1 VAFELD
7 ARVKVLDLQ
16 CGQHHVF
23 EGWFGSEDDFQSQLA
38 RGLVT
43 CPMCGD
49 ASVTKKLSAP
59 RLNLNTS
66 RGDRDTA
73 GDEAARTSGHS
84 AGNSVDRAGPHHA
97 GQAGQAA
104 HAATSARHTESDSA
118 STPAAPTLPSLQD
131 VTNLEPAQLQAALLK
146 MVRHVVANTEDVGDS
161 FPEEARKMHY
171 GEAEQ
176 RNIRG
181 HATPEET
188 EELMDEGIAVMPL
201 PLPDVL
207 KEPLQ

>member
-1 VAFELD
+1 MATP
-7 ARVKVLDLQ
+7 VKVLDLQ

-38 RGLVT
+38 RGMVT
-43 CPMCGD
+43 CPLCGD
-49 ASVTKKLSAP
+49 ASVTKMLSAP
-59 RLNLNTS
+59 RLNL
-66 RGDRDTA
+66 R
-73 GDEAARTSGHS
+73 AA
-84 AGNSVDRAGPHHA
+84 
-97 GQAGQAA
+97 Q
-104 HAATSARHTESDSA
+104 
-118 STPAAPTLPSLQD
+118 TPAPASADTSTSTPTLPSLQE
-131 VTNLEPAQLQAALLK
+131 VANLEPAQLQAALLK
-146 MVRHVVANTEDVGDS
+146 MVRHVVAHTENVGNS

-171 GEAEQ
+171 GEAAH

-188 EELMDEGIAVMPL
+188 EALIDEGIAVMPL

>member
-1 VAFELD
+1 M
-7 ARVKVLDLQ
+7 KVLDLQ

-23 EGWFGSEDDFQSQLA
+23 EGWFASEEDFQHQLA

-49 ASVTKKLSAP
+49 AQVTKKLSAP
-59 RLNLNTS
+59 RLNLSTA
-66 RGDRDTA
+66 RGDRDTTGQDTA
-73 GDEAARTSGHS
+73 HTSGHS
-84 AGNSVDRAGPHHA
+84 ASNSADRAGPRQADPVNQADTSSPHTQSPSA
-97 GQAGQAA
+97 G
-104 HAATSARHTESDSA
+104 AATSLT
-118 STPAAPTLPSLQD
+118 APGVLDTA
-131 VTNLEPAQLQAALLK
+131 NLRPAQLQAALLK
-146 MVRHVVANTEDVGDS
+146 MMRHVVANTEDVGDS

-171 GEAEQ
+171 GETDV

-188 EELMDEGIAVMPL
+188 EALIDEGIAVMPL

>member
-1 VAFELD
+1 ME

-23 EGWFGSEDDFQSQLA
+23 EGWFGSEDDFQSQLT

-49 ASVTKKLSAP
+49 ARVSKMLSAP
-59 RLNLNTS
+59 RLNLNTT
-66 RGDRDTA
+66 RGERDSAVRSADNSADSAVSPLAGTA
-73 GDEAARTSGHS
+73 ETTTRDPELAFAASS
-84 AGNSVDRAGPHHA
+84 A
-97 GQAGQAA
+97 
-104 HAATSARHTESDSA
+104 A
-118 STPAAPTLPSLQD
+118 STPPRLQE
-131 VTNLEPAQLQAALLK
+131 VANLEPAQLQAALLK
-146 MVRHVVANTEDVGDS
+146 MMRHVVANTEDVGNR

-181 HATPEET
+181 HATAQET
-188 EELMDEGIAVMPL
+188 EALIDEGIAVMPM

>member
-1 VAFELD
+1 M
-7 ARVKVLDLQ
+7 KVLDLQ
-16 CGQHHVF
+16 CAQHHVF
-23 EGWFGSEDDFQSQLA
+23 EGWFGSEDDFQSQLT
-38 RGLVT
+38 RGLLN

-59 RLNLNTS
+59 RLNLN
-66 RGDRDTA
+66 
-73 GDEAARTSGHS
+73 
-84 AGNSVDRAGPHHA
+84 
-97 GQAGQAA
+97 
-104 HAATSARHTESDSA
+104 ATETQPKTPSA
-118 STPAAPTLPSLQD
+118 SAAPELPRLQD
-131 VTNLEPAQLQAALLK
+131 VANLEPAQLQAALMK
-146 MVRHVVANTEDVGDS
+146 MVRHVVANTEDVGGS

-171 GEAEQ
+171 GETEA

-201 PLPDVL
+201 PLPDAL

>member
-1 VAFELD
+1 ME

-16 CGQHHVF
+16 CGQYHVF
-23 EGWFGSEDDFQSQLA
+23 EGWFGSEDDFQSQLT

-49 ASVTKKLSAP
+49 ARVSKMLSAP
-59 RLNLNTS
+59 RLNLNTT
-66 RGDRDTA
+66 RGERDSAVRSADNSADSAVSPLAGTA
-73 GDEAARTSGHS
+73 ETTTRDPELACAASS
-84 AGNSVDRAGPHHA
+84 A
-97 GQAGQAA
+97 
-104 HAATSARHTESDSA
+104 A
-118 STPAAPTLPSLQD
+118 STPPRLQE
-131 VTNLEPAQLQAALLK
+131 VANLEPAQLQAALLK
-146 MVRHVVANTEDVGDS
+146 MMRHVGANTEDVGNR

-181 HATPEET
+181 HATAQET
-188 EELMDEGIAVMPL
+188 EALIDEGIAVMPM

>member
-1 VAFELD
+1 M
-7 ARVKVLDLQ
+7 KVLDLQ

-23 EGWFGSEDDFQSQLA
+23 EGWFGSEDDYQGQLA
-38 RGLVT
+38 RGLLT

-49 ASVTKKLSAP
+49 AQVTKKLSAP
-59 RLNLNTS
+59 RLNLHTT
-66 RGDRDTA
+66 RGERDAKPASTQA
-73 GDEAARTSGHS
+73 PSANAKHAAEEAA
-84 AGNSVDRAGPHHA
+84 API
-97 GQAGQAA
+97 AA
-104 HAATSARHTESDSA
+104 DA
-118 STPAAPTLPSLQD
+118 SSNHVPALPSLQE
-131 VTNLEPAQLQAALLK
+131 VANLEPAQLQAALLK

-171 GEAEQ
+171 GETEA

-188 EELMDEGIAVMPL
+188 EELIDEGIAVMPL
-201 PLPDVL
+201 PLPDAL

>member
-1 VAFELD
+1 M
-7 ARVKVLDLQ
+7 KVLDLQ
-16 CGQHHVF
+16 CAHHHVF
-23 EGWFGSEDDFQSQLA
+23 EGWFGSEDDYQSQLT
-38 RGLVT
+38 RGLLT

-59 RLNLNTS
+59 RLNLNTT
-66 RGDRDTA
+66 RGERD
-73 GDEAARTSGHS
+73 
-84 AGNSVDRAGPHHA
+84 V
-97 GQAGQAA
+97 AA
-104 HAATSARHTESDSA
+104 HSVSVSNDADAQAVATTVKPTA
-118 STPAAPTLPSLQD
+118 PAAPVALPSLQE
-131 VTNLEPAQLQAALLK
+131 VANLEPAQLQAALLK

-171 GEAEQ
+171 GEAKT

-188 EELMDEGIAVMPL
+188 EALMDEGIAVMPL
-201 PLPDVL
+201 PLPDLL

>member
-1 VAFELD
+1 M
-7 ARVKVLDLQ
+7 KVLDLQ

-23 EGWFGSEDDFQSQLA
+23 EGWFASEDDFQSQLV
-38 RGLVT
+38 RGLLA

-49 ASVTKKLSAP
+49 AQVSKKLSAP

-66 RGDRDTA
+66 RGDRN
-73 GDEAARTSGHS
+73 AAVHEGAYPAENAS
-84 AGNSVDRAGPHHA
+84 AD
-97 GQAGQAA
+97 
-104 HAATSARHTESDSA
+104 
-118 STPAAPTLPSLQD
+118 TPAATALPSVQE
-131 VTNLEPAQLQAALLK
+131 VANTAPAQLQAALLT
-146 MVRHVVANTEDVGDS
+146 MMRHVVANTEDVGDS

-171 GEAEQ
+171 GEAEA

-188 EELMDEGIAVMPL
+188 EELIDEGIAVMPL

>member
-1 VAFELD
+1 MAFGLD

-23 EGWFGSEDDFQSQLA
+23 EGWFGSEDDFQSQLS

-49 ASVTKKLSAP
+49 VHVTKKLSAP

-73 GDEAARTSGHS
+73 GHEVAHTSGHS
-84 AGNSVDRAGPHHA
+84 AGNFVDRAGAH
-97 GQAGQAA
+97 QAGQVDQ
-104 HAATSARHTESDSA
+104 AATLGHHPENASA
-118 STPAAPTLPSLQD
+118 STPATPTLPSLQE
-131 VTNLEPAQLQAALLK
+131 VANLEPAQLQAALLK
-146 MVRHVVANTEDVGDS
+146 MVRHLVANTEDVGDS

-171 GEAEQ
+171 GEAKT

-188 EELMDEGIAVMPL
+188 EALMDEGIAVMPL

-207 KEPLQ
+207 KEQLQ

>member
-1 VAFELD
+1 M
-7 ARVKVLDLQ
+7 KVLDLQ
-16 CGQHHVF
+16 CAQHHVF
-23 EGWFGSEDDFQSQLA
+23 EGWFGSEDDYQSQLT
-38 RGLVT
+38 RGLLT

-59 RLNLNTS
+59 RLNLNAT
-66 RGDRDTA
+66 
-73 GDEAARTSGHS
+73 EAADNATPTS
-84 AGNSVDRAGPHHA
+84 
-97 GQAGQAA
+97 
-104 HAATSARHTESDSA
+104 
-118 STPAAPTLPSLQD
+118 PSLQD
-131 VTNLEPAQLQAALLK
+131 VANLEPAQLQAALLK
-146 MVRHVVANTEDVGDS
+146 MVRHLVANTEDVGNS

-171 GEAEQ
+171 GEAEA

-188 EELMDEGIAVMPL
+188 EGLIDEGIAVMPL